1 MMSMNNQT
9 ILVVDDEPNMCNI
22 LRRILEA
29 EGYKVK
35 MAYDGTKALKLTKK
49 EKPDLILLD
58 IVMPGIDG
66 REVCQEVRKV
76 SAATQI
82 VYCTAKAEP
91 IISPQRL
98 RELRSEA
105 DAFIAKPATRK
116 QIISNIRKVLQRTEA
131 SRESLV

>member
-1 MMSMNNQT
+1 MEVREMMSINNQT
-9 ILVVDDEPNMCNI
+9 ILVVDDEPHMCNA
-22 LRRILEA
+22 LRRILET

-35 MAYDGTKALKLTKK
+35 TAYDGTKALKLAKK

-58 IVMPGIDG
+58 IMMPGING
-66 REVCQEVRKV
+66 REVCREVRKI

-98 RELRSEA
+98 RELRNEA
-105 DAFIAKPATRK
+105 DAFIAKPATSK
-116 QIISNIRKVLQRTEA
+116 QIVSNVRKVLRKVQK
-131 SRESLV
+131 